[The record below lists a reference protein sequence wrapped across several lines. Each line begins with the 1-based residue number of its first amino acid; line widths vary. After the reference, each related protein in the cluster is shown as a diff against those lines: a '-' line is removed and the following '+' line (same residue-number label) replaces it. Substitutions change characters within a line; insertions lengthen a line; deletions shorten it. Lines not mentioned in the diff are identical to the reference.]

1 MSSRPKSS
9 KPMSSEIRTT
19 TLPSGEAVPVL
30 GQGTWKMGEDRRR
43 RADEVAALRLGL
55 DLGVTLIDTA
65 EMYAGGGAEEVVA
78 EAIAGRREEVFL
90 VSKVLP
96 TNASRAG
103 VKRAC
108 ENSLKRLG
116 TGCID
121 LYLLHWPGSVPLAET
136 VEAFEALKTAGK
148 IRHWGVSNF
157 DTDEMEELVGL
168 PSGGNVQTNQVLYNL
183 SRRGPEFDLAPW
195 SLERGIPLMAY
206 SPVEQGVLARNARL
220 DAVAA
225 RHNATAAQIALAWV
239 MAQKG
244 VIAIPKASRQEH
256 VRQNAAALDIKL
268 TAEDFAELDR
278 AFPPPTRKR
287 GLEMI

>member
-1 MSSRPKSS
+1 MPSPV
-9 KPMSSEIRTT
+9 RTLK
-19 TLPSGEAVPVL
+19 LPSAEAVAVL

-43 RADEVAALRLGL
+43 RADEVAALKLGL
-55 DLGVTLIDTA
+55 DLGITLIDTA
-65 EMYAGGGAEEVVA
+65 EMYASGGAEEVVA
-78 EAIAGRREEVFL
+78 EAIAGRRDETFL

-96 TNASRAG
+96 SNASRAG
-103 VKRAC
+103 AKRAC
-108 ENSLKRLG
+108 EASLKRLS
-116 TGCID
+116 TDRID
-121 LYLLHWPGSVPLAET
+121 LYLLHWPGSVPLSET
-136 VEAFEALKTAGK
+136 VEAFEALKAEGK

-157 DTDEMEELVGL
+157 DTDEMEDLVGL

-195 SLERGIPLMAY
+195 CAERGIPLMAY
-206 SPVEQGVLARNARL
+206 SPVEQGALAHNARL
-220 DAVAA
+220 EAIAA

-239 MAQKG
+239 MAQPG
-244 VIAIPKASRQEH
+244 VIAIPKATRQEH

-268 TAEDFAELDR
+268 TPEDFADLDR